1 MVFLTA
7 TDMCFVQEI
16 KLNKKRTAGGKITQI
31 TITQGL
37 LVQFRLSFLCVL
49 GCLEKYLK
57 IEIA

>member
-31 TITQGL
+31 TVTQGL
-37 LVQFRLSFLCVL
+37 LVQFRLSLCF
-49 GCLEKYLK
+49 GMFR
-57 IEIA
+57 EIFKN